1 MPMKEAGRVYD
12 YVEISMAIDF
22 YVIMDYDISGSDL
35 PWANSPLNITEL
47 GMSTHKF
54 YDIIFLPREHTT
66 SLLKCELWILERS
79 YPEEIGAR

>member
-35 PWANSPLNITEL
+35 P
-47 GMSTHKF
+47 
-54 YDIIFLPREHTT
+54 
-66 SLLKCELWILERS
+66 
-79 YPEEIGAR
+79 